1 MKDIVHKKQNA
12 PAPKIG
18 LALGSGSARGW
29 AHIGVI
35 KALTEAGI
43 HVDYVAGT
51 SVGAVVGAVYASGR
65 IDSFKDVVLQLDWKK
80 IASFLDVVFPKSGL
94 IDGNRIAEFIRS
106 HVGEKNIEDLSL
118 PFCAVSTDLAT
129 GNEVVFQDGDII
141 EAVRASISV
150 PGVFTPVRKSGA
162 ILVDGGLVNP
172 VPVSVV
178 REMGAD
184 LVIAVDLNHDIIDKK
199 GLKKASITNSSAL
212 AHNPG
217 TMQGLTKGSKILD
230 ALNNR
235 LETLDLAALTHLR
248 QWMARDPMPNI
259 FEVLMTSINIM
270 ETQITATR
278 LKADPPEALIQPHL
292 GHIRF
297 LEFNRAEEAIVAGY
311 EETKRIKTCLSEKLA

>member
-1 MKDIVHKKQNA
+1 LSTKKQNA
-12 PAPKIG
+12 PTPKIG

-80 IASFLDVVFPKSGL
+80 IAFFLDVVFPKSGL

-178 REMGAD
+178 RKMGAD

-199 GLKKASITNSSAL
+199 GLKKASITNSTAL

-235 LETLDLAALTHLR
+235 LETLDLAALTHIR

>member
-80 IASFLDVVFPKSGL
+80 IAFFLDVVFPKSGL

-129 GNEVVFQDGDII
+129 GKEVVFQDGDII

-235 LETLDLAALTHLR
+235 LETLDLAALTHIR